1 MKILC
6 APDLHC
12 YWPNYSRTLEDGTS
26 SRLADWRRTAD
37 ALVDVAMA
45 HRVAAALFPGDFFPN
60 SRPAPAQVLEVV
72 ELFSRLEQLG
82 ISVVG
87 CAGNH
92 DLLGPGQPSPV
103 DVVARFSPDG
113 MRWGITKP
121 SWVKLDGLNVVVLP
135 SVKVPQTN
143 GDPAAAAQELSEELI
158 KVARALVAQA
168 MDWKP
173 QPTVLMGH
181 WAISGCSL
189 AAGNVLAATEPTL
202 PLGELQS
209 LSVQAV
215 VMGHIH
221 TPQVIATDPLVLHT
235 GVFERHDFGEE
246 HNECGCYILDINTR
260 TAKWVELP
268 ARRFW
273 TLDLDEEDIDWLANK
288 GGRVEDVIL
297 DDDRRRELVRDAIIR
312 VRYRAT
318 EEVASEIDHAALI
331 RVLEGAGAHLVAGV
345 YPEIVRGER
354 AREASVT
361 ETTGPREALE
371 KWLALRDDLSAELK
385 ARVITAAEGLIK
397 EVA

>member
-1 MKILC
+1 MKILA

-12 YWPNYSRTLEDGTS
+12 FWPNYSRTLEDGTP
-26 SRLADWRRTAD
+26 SRLDDWRRTAS
-37 ALVDVAMA
+37 ALADVAMA
-45 HRVAAALFPGDFFPN
+45 HRVAVALFPGDFFPN

-189 AAGNVLAATEPTL
+189 AAGNVLAAAEPTL

-209 LSVQAV
+209 LPVQAV

-221 TPQVIATDPLVLHT
+221 TPQVLATNPLVLHT
-235 GVFERHDFGEE
+235 GTFERHDFGEE
-246 HNECGCYILDINTR
+246 GIQPGCYVIDLDTQETEFIP
-260 TAKWVELP
+260 LP
-268 ARRFW
+268 ARKFV
-273 TLDLDEEDIDWLANK
+273 TLDLNNLPPNTLDDKKRMAELVKDAVVRVKYRCTEEDAKFMDHTKIAQKINEAGAFMLA
-288 GGRVEDVIL
+288 GIYPD
-297 DDDRRRELVRDAIIR
+297 IIR
-312 VRYRAT
+312 
-318 EEVASEIDHAALI
+318 SE
-331 RVLEGAGAHLVAGV
+331 RS
-345 YPEIVRGER
+345 
-354 AREASVT
+354 REASINEST
-361 ETTGPREALE
+361 SPIEALK
-371 KWLALRDDLSAELK
+371 KWLALRDDISPELK
-385 ARVITAAEGLIK
+385 AKVIAAAEGLIK